1 MRLILKPIY
10 LLAILALSAL
20 LIAACGAAPT
30 GSPTD
35 GAAVTDSDAAVSSD
49 DSDAME
55 PAVMRFGIDAAD
67 LGTLDPHFAATTND
81 RAVVDMIFNALVRY
95 KPGGAPEIEADLAEA
110 IPEPELT
117 DDGKQVWTF
126 KLRQGV
132 MCHASPQSEAYE
144 LTAED
149 VVYSLTKSA
158 NGDRSAYASGY
169 DGFAVEAVDDY
180 TVSITIDQPLSPVL
194 FLPLVADYA
203 GGFVICSKAVEA
215 IGDEGFKTQ
224 PVGTGPFVF
233 DNYSPQDSVTLV
245 ANDDYFRGRPALDE
259 VVVRFMPD
267 LSSRELGLK
276 SGELDVVSGISDSAW
291 IQNVQSEENLDVDI
305 FGPGEVGTIHFNTSV
320 EPLGDLRVRQ
330 AIAYALDRE
339 EIKAL
344 FAPEATGDA
353 FSPVPGDFMLGGFT
367 QEEAESAGLDY
378 TYDLEKAQALMAEAG
393 YADGFSLEVVSS
405 EKNFYRKFY
414 ESMQA
419 QLTAINIDL
428 KVNIVDHSSMHSLIR
443 DDVNPIVVYGA
454 FRPNADVYLTRFYL
468 SDSIVVTG
476 AKPDTNFSHF
486 TGIDDLILEARF
498 ETDAD
503 KQIEIWKAAQTK
515 LLEEMIAHSIM
526 YTQQVYA
533 RNTNVDYGHDALTSV
548 LNLYPQ
554 FTEKTTIG
562 Q

>member
-1 MRLILKPIY
+1 MRKMF
-10 LLAILALSAL
+10 LLTTLVVLAMAL
-20 LIAACGAAPT
+20 AACGGVAAPAA
-30 GSPTD
+30 STD
-35 GAAVTDSDAAVSSD
+35 GEV
-49 DSDAME
+49 MEE
-55 PAVMRFGIDAAD
+55 PAVLRFGIDAAD

-81 RAVVDMIFNALVRY
+81 RTVVDMIFNALVRY

-110 IPEPELT
+110 VPTPELT

-126 KLRQGV
+126 KLREGV
-132 MCHASPQSEAYE
+132 MCHPSSATDAYE
-144 LTAED
+144 LTSAD

-169 DGFAVEAVDDY
+169 DGLAVEAVDDY
-180 TVSITIDQPLSPVL
+180 TVKITIDQPLSPVL

-203 GGFVICSKAVEA
+203 GGFIVCSQAAEA
-215 IGDEGFKTQ
+215 LGDEAMKTE
-224 PVGTGPFVF
+224 PIGTGPFVF
-233 DNYSPQDSVTLV
+233 SNYSPQDSVTLA
-245 ANDDYFRGRPALDE
+245 ANDNYFRGRPQVDE

-276 SGELDVVSGISDSAW
+276 AGELDVISGISDSAW
-291 IQNVQSEENLDVDI
+291 IQNIQGEDAYSVDI
-305 FGPGEVGTIHFNTSV
+305 FGPGEVGTIHFNTTV
-320 EPLGDLRVRQ
+320 EPLGDVRVRQ
-330 AIAYALDRE
+330 AIAYAIDRE

-353 FSPVPGDFMLGGFT
+353 FSPVPSDFMIGGIS
-367 QEEAESAGLDY
+367 QDEAAAAGLEY
-378 TYDLEKAQALMAEAG
+378 AYDVEKAKALMAEAG

-419 QLTAINIDL
+419 QLLAINVDL
-428 KVNIVDHSSMHSLIR
+428 KVNIVDHSSMHSQIR
-443 DDVNPIVVYGA
+443 QDVNPIVVYGA

-476 AKPDTNFSHF
+476 AKPDTNFSHY
-486 TGIDDLILEARF
+486 TGIDELILEARF

-503 KQIEIWKAAQTK
+503 RQTELWKEAQTA

-533 RNTNVDYGHDALTSV
+533 RSNNIDYGHDALTSV

-554 FTEKTTIG
+554 FTENTTV